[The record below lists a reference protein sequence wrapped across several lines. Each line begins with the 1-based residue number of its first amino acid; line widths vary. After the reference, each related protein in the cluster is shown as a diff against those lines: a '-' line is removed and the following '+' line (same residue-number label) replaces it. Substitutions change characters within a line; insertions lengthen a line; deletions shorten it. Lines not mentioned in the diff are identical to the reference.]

1 MLKKTPTLVQPVPHG
16 HPHASTGNPNKDGI
30 TVNEVAIHMLREAL
44 SSGVYAGQFTGPH
57 RSPLYP
63 HSGKIK
69 PTPTRRPI
77 VLSQEYIDTL
87 NTHLIGAGIFRL
99 AFVLYHNAFLFSTLG
114 FCWSGFPG
122 LNGLYNILTHVPN
135 NLYKRTAN
143 SSDFFG
149 DYAPYAPKQAAEY
162 RTDMDEVVETAM
174 HGPLNYKGKFFVNKF
189 VAIEVSLVYLMTST

>member
-1 MLKKTPTLVQPVPHG
+1 
-16 HPHASTGNPNKDGI
+16 
-30 TVNEVAIHMLREAL
+30 MLREAL

-63 HSGKIK
+63 HSGKVK
-69 PTPTRRPI
+69 PTPTRRPV
-77 VLSQEYIDTL
+77 VLSQEYIDNL
-87 NTHLIGAGIFRL
+87 NAHLIGAGIYRVHNKCLSADVQLFI
-99 AFVLYHNAFLFSTLG
+99 VLGVLT
-114 FCWSGFPG
+114 GFPG

-174 HGPLNYKGKFFVNKF
+174 HGPLNYKDKFAINKF
-189 VAIEVSLVYLMTST
+189 VPIEVLLIPISKIYKGNLNEMLKWIGTIRQIRSARLCQPSRTFDQN

>member
-1 MLKKTPTLVQPVPHG
+1 
-16 HPHASTGNPNKDGI
+16 
-30 TVNEVAIHMLREAL
+30 MLREAL

-63 HSGKIK
+63 HSGKVK
-69 PTPTRRPI
+69 PTPTRRPV
-77 VLSQEYIDTL
+77 VLSQEYIDNL
-87 NTHLIGAGIFRL
+87 NAYLIGAGISCPQQMSIGWW
-99 AFVLYHNAFLFSTLG
+99 HSSTFHCFGGLT
-114 FCWSGFPG
+114 GFPG

-174 HGPLNYKGKFFVNKF
+174 HGPLNYKEKFAINKF
-189 VAIEVSLVYLMTST
+189 VPIEVLYIDSNFSLQRQSEWHV